1 MAGWQDRSSVILPNR
16 TIPCILLQQILH
28 QQLQIL
34 TATEEFFQS
43 EKWKLTWGME
53 KSHCRSRF
61 LALAKISVFFLNAK
75 WTSTFSAKLLSR
87 LSLSSDGE
95 MNISSFK
102 SVSKSDVHLIIFW
115 KSGSFDASVGTTW
128 NQTSWV
134 TNPSPTRT
142 YFVGWDW
149 RIHVSLHIISY
160 SII

>member
-1 MAGWQDRSSVILPNR
+1 
-16 TIPCILLQQILH
+16 
-28 QQLQIL
+28 
-34 TATEEFFQS
+34 
-43 EKWKLTWGME
+43 ME
-53 KSHCRSRF
+53 KSHSRSRF

-75 WTSTFSAKLLSR
+75 WTSTFSAKLLSL

-115 KSGSFDASVGTTW
+115 KSGNFDASVGTTW

-134 TNPSPTRT
+134 TIWICNFKILSFFLVSRHSTNHQVILLDYNCQGLTNPTST

-160 SII
+160 SSI